1 VITARPDPFLE
12 GGALTSFCP
21 SHAACQFPLRA
32 RMKVPPGLPQVPLQ
46 PIGIGV
52 YAALDFMLVD
62 NFYEWDA
69 ESFSGFYK
77 TEMTWL

>member
-1 VITARPDPFLE
+1 
-12 GGALTSFCP
+12 
-21 SHAACQFPLRA
+21 
-32 RMKVPPGLPQVPLQ
+32 MKVPPGLPQVPLQ

-52 YAALDFMLVD
+52 YAALDFMLGD
-62 NFYEWDA
+62 NFYEWDT